1 MAAPKKKRMLVT
13 GASGFLGW
21 NIIQNVKS
29 QWDIFGVCLNHPA
42 DIPGVKILRTDITRY
57 QDLKKTF
64 FDILPDAVIHAAAL
78 SDPNTCQQNP
88 EKSRMINTEAAIHLA
103 GLCAKV
109 DIPCVF
115 TSTDL
120 VFDGTNAPYV
130 EDDEP
135 CPVCLYGEQKVL
147 AENGMKNAYPSTIV
161 CRLPL
166 MFGDPGPVAKN
177 FLQPLARAL
186 SEGPPPKLFIDEYR
200 TPLSGYS
207 AAKGLMIALHAQPPI
222 IHLGGPACI
231 SRYEFGCLVADAL
244 GVSRSHIISCRQMDI
259 KMSAK
264 RPPNVCL
271 DSRHANA
278 MGFCPKPIRDELDF
292 LFDQF

>member
-1 MAAPKKKRMLVT
+1 MLVT

-21 NIIQNVKS
+21 NIIQRAKNH
-29 QWDIFGVCLNHPA
+29 WEIFGVCLNHPA
-42 DIPGVKILRTDITRY
+42 DISGVKILRTDITRY
-57 QDLKKTF
+57 QELKKIF
-64 FDILPDAVIHAAAL
+64 FDIMPDAVIHTAAI

-88 EKSRMINTEAAIHLA
+88 EKSRMINTDAAIHLA

-109 DIPCVF
+109 DIPFVF

-120 VFDGTNAPYV
+120 VFDGTDAPYF

-135 CPVCLYGEQKVL
+135 CPVSLYGEQKVL
-147 AENGMKNAYPSTIV
+147 AENGMKNEFPSTVI

-186 SEGPPPKLFIDEYR
+186 SEGPPPRLFIDEYR
-200 TPLSGYS
+200 TPLSGAS
-207 AAKGLMIALHAQPPI
+207 AAKGLMMALQAQPPI

-231 SRYEFGCLVADAL
+231 SRYEFGCLVANVL
-244 GVSRSHIISCRQMDI
+244 GVPRSHIISCRQTDI
-259 KMSAK
+259 KMPAK
-264 RPPNVCL
+264 RPLNVCL
-271 DSRHANA
+271 DSRHADA
-278 MGFCPKPIRDELDF
+278 MGFRPIPIREELEF
-292 LFDQF
+292 LLDHF